1 MIKNNRGFGIA
12 ESIILCGFLIFLVIP
27 AFTVIT
33 EKVYL
38 KYSVHKINELADT
51 AIMSSVFSID
61 AVEFSGGDL
70 VFKNDGS
77 LKNRALE
84 ILNMNSYDN
93 MEIIEFDVSTHKAG
107 ETCSCGSTSDF
118 DFVHLLMKVSLERY
132 GIADP
137 VEFWIHRDIEFPY
150 DR

>member
-12 ESIILCGFLIFLVIP
+12 ESIILCGFLVFLFIP

-38 KYSVHKINELADT
+38 KYSVHKITELADT
-51 AIMSSVFSID
+51 AVMSSVFSVD
-61 AVEFSGGDL
+61 AAEFSGGDL
-70 VFKNDGS
+70 VFKDEDF
-77 LKNRALE
+77 LKNRILQ
-84 ILNMNSYDN
+84 ILNLNSFEN
-93 MEIIEFDVSTHKAG
+93 MKILEFDASVHKSG
-107 ETCSCGSTSDF
+107 EICQCGCTSQF

-132 GIADP
+132 GEKEP
-137 VEFWIHRDIEFPY
+137 VEFWIHRDLEFPY